1 MGITAYKQVMKATA
15 DPRQI
20 EYRLFQNTT
29 SKLRDFKG
37 KQGFWEVTPEMK
49 EALWEN
55 QRLWNALRSDLVQP
69 DNGLPRELR
78 AQLLS
83 LAAFIDKH
91 TARVLSGEQTLDAI
105 VEINEAIMQ
114 GLAPAAQQP
123 AEVAAELRRR
133 AMSLKIKLKPNE
145 KPATNG
151 CVEPNGPKRHPL

>member
-1 MGITAYKQVMKATA
+1 MGIAAYKQVMKATA

-29 SKLRDFKG
+29 SKLRDFRG

-105 VEINEAIMQ
+105 IEINEAIMQ

-123 AEVAAELRRR
+123 AEVAAE
-133 AMSLKIKLKPNE
+133 
-145 KPATNG
+145 
-151 CVEPNGPKRHPL
+151 

>member
-20 EYRLFQNTT
+20 EHRLFQNST
-29 SKLRDFKG
+29 SKLRDFRG
-37 KQGFWEVTPEMK
+37 KQGFWEVTGELK

-55 QRLWNALRSDLVQP
+55 QRLWNALRTDLVQP

-83 LAAFIDKH
+83 LAAFIDNH
-91 TARVLSGEQTLDAI
+91 TAKVLKGDETVDAI

-114 GLAPAAQQP
+114 GLAPASREP
-123 AEVAAELRRR
+123 AVAAAE
-133 AMSLKIKLKPNE
+133 
-145 KPATNG
+145 
-151 CVEPNGPKRHPL
+151 